1 MALSIIA
8 IFPFTGL
15 IPLGDTLAMMVVN
28 RHGLDYGRVR
38 LWGSLAFIAAATL
51 LGKALADWPVSVLP
65 WLMSAALLLTA
76 ACDDG
81 GDFGKAVPFAR
92 ESLDGRAFVL
102 PRDGD
107 GKVVM
112 LHFWSGAAPGGGA
125 LLPALEELWF
135 EQRDRGLLLLAVR
148 AVLVDE
154 RGDGVVERR

>member
-1 MALSIIA
+1 MPARLL
-8 IFPFTGL
+8 L
-15 IPLGDTLAMMVVN
+15 I
-28 RHGLDYGRVR
+28 
-38 LWGSLAFIAAATL
+38 
-51 LGKALADWPVSVLP
+51 
-65 WLMSAALLLTA
+65 AALLLTA

-135 EQRDRGLLLLAVR
+135 EQRDRGLLLLAVDVGEDR
-148 AVLVDE
+148 AASAASIAGRKPGFPVLPDPGSTLA
-154 RGDGVVERR
+154 RAYGVTTPPVTVLIDREGRVRSRIPAAVPFGAVRSALKSLL